1 MIKIDIKDNETV
13 DKALK
18 RFKKKFEKM
27 GMMRELRARQ
37 AFEKPSIEFRQ
48 QRLRAVY
55 KQQMIQNGLI

>member
-13 DKALK
+13 DKAIK

-37 AFEKPSIEFRQ
+37 AFEKPSIELRQ

>member
-1 MIKIDIKDNETV
+1 
-13 DKALK
+13 
-18 RFKKKFEKM
+18 M

-37 AFEKPSIEFRQ
+37 AFEKPSIELRQ

>member
-37 AFEKPSIEFRQ
+37 SFEKPSIELRQ